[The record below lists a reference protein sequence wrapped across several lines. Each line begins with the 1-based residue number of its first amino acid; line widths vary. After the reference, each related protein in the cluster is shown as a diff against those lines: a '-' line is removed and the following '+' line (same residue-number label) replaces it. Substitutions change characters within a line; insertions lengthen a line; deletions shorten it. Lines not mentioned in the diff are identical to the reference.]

1 MTELTI
7 SLVESDY
14 LRLEHIANIEGKS
27 IQELVKNWVDKML
40 DITEPFDVTQDPIF
54 LIEGYES
61 DSPSDLSVN
70 VDKYIYGEKHL

>member
-14 LRLEHIANIEGKS
+14 LRLENVAKLEGKS
-27 IQELVKNWVDKML
+27 IQEVIQDWLDKML

-54 LIEGYES
+54 LMEGYDS
-61 DSPSDLSVN
+61 NSPSDLSIN
-70 VDKYIYGEKHL
+70 VDKYIYGEKH

>member
-14 LRLEHIANIEGKS
+14 IRLEHIAKIEGKS
-27 IQELVKNWVDKML
+27 IQGLVQNWVDKML

-54 LIEGYES
+54 LMEGYES
-61 DSPSDLSVN
+61 DSPSDLSIN
-70 VDKYIYGEKHL
+70 ADKYIYGEKRL

>member
-14 LRLEHIANIEGKS
+14 LRLENVAKLEGKS
-27 IQELVKNWVDKML
+27 IQEVIQDWLDKML

-54 LIEGYES
+54 LMEGYDS
-61 DSPSDLSVN
+61 NSPSDLSIN
-70 VDKYIYGEKHL
+70 VDKYIYILSK

>member
-14 LRLEHIANIEGKS
+14 LRLENMAKLEGKS
-27 IQELVKNWVDKML
+27 IQEVIQDWLDKML

-54 LIEGYES
+54 LMEGYDS
-61 DSPSDLSVN
+61 NSPSDLSIN
-70 VDKYIYGEKHL
+70 VDKYIYGEKH

>member
-14 LRLEHIANIEGKS
+14 LRLENVAKLEGKS
-27 IQELVKNWVDKML
+27 IQEVIQDWVDKML
-40 DITEPFDVTQDPIF
+40 DIAEPFDVTQDPIF

-61 DSPSDLSVN
+61 DSPSDLSIN